1 MVSRE
6 GNSTPTRRNPGSQSA
21 LRQLNRERIVQTL
34 SAGPATQAEL
44 SRTTGLSTATISN
57 IVKELERENV
67 VHTAPTTSSGR
78 RALQVRLN
86 ADNSVAVGIDFGR
99 RHVRVVL
106 ATRDYRVVA
115 EASTS
120 LVLGHHAEHGIAMAH
135 DLMERLLQENGL
147 SHGDVIGVGIGIP
160 GPLDRR
166 SHTVAHGAVLPEWVG
181 IETEARLREALGLP
195 VHIDND
201 ANLGALAEAT
211 WGPYG
216 GAENLVFLKIG
227 SGIGAGLIVNGAPVY
242 GNLGITGEI
251 GHSTIDDRGAV
262 CRCGSRGCLETVA
275 STTTMIEQLSRN
287 EAGPVTTRSI
297 ISGAREGHPA
307 TLRVLDDAGLAIG
320 HALGTVANLLNPEV
334 IVVGGPLAELE
345 ELLLEP
351 IRRGILRHTI
361 PMVGASTALT
371 VSSLGER
378 AEALGAAALVFRKP
392 ASTKANTKK

>member
-21 LRQLNRERIVQTL
+21 LRQLNRERIVQAL
-34 SAGPATQAEL
+34 AAGPATQAEL

-57 IVKELERENV
+57 IVKELERDSM

-99 RHVRVVL
+99 
-106 ATRDYRVVA
+106 

-135 DLMERLLQENGL
+135 DLMERLLRENGL
-147 SHGDVIGVGIGIP
+147 THGDVIGVGIGIP

-262 CRCGSRGCLETVA
+262 CRCGSRGCLETIA

-287 EAGPVTTRSI
+287 EPGPVTTRSI

-392 ASTKANTKK
+392 ASAKK

>member
-1 MVSRE
+1 MPSRE
-6 GNSTPTRRNPGSQSA
+6 ENTKPTRTNPGSQSA
-21 LRQLNRERIVQTL
+21 LRLLNRERVLQAL

-44 SRTTGLSTATISN
+44 SRATGLSTATISN
-57 IVKELERENV
+57 IVKELEREGSV
-67 VHTAPTTSSGR
+67 RTEPTTSSGR
-78 RALQVRLN
+78 RALNVRLV
-86 ADNSVAVGIDFGR
+86 ADSSVAVGIDFGR

-106 ATRDYRVVA
+106 ATRDYRVMA
-115 EASTS
+115 EAAAS
-120 LVLGHHAEHGIAMAH
+120 LSLGHHAELGISTARG
-135 DLMERLLQENGL
+135 LMERLLTENGL
-147 SHGDVIGVGIGIP
+147 SHSDVIGAGVGIP

-181 IETEARLREALGLP
+181 IETDTRLREALGIP
-195 VHIDND
+195 VHVDND

-211 WGPYG
+211 WGPHG
-216 GAENLVFLKIG
+216 GADNLVFVKIG

-251 GHSTIDDRGAV
+251 GHTAIDDRGAV

-287 EAGPVTTRSI
+287 EPGPVSTQSI
-297 ISGAREGHPA
+297 IAAARNGHPP

-334 IVVGGPLAELE
+334 IVVGGPLAELG
-345 ELLLEP
+345 ELLLAP

-361 PMVGASTALT
+361 PMVGANTSLT

-378 AEALGAAALVFRKP
+378 AEALGAAALVFRRP
-392 ASTKANTKK
+392 AVTKR